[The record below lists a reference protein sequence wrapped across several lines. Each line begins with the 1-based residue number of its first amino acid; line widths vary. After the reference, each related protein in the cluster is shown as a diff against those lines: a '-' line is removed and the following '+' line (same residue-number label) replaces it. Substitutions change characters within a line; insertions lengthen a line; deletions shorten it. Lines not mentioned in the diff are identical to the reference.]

1 MLGVSTKVNPCLL
14 FSGNSSSCP
23 VLFILMVII
32 LQTPF
37 SESFAQYLGS
47 SNSSICPPP
56 EYFANLLL
64 GLVNNVI
71 PPLSSKSKSNPA
83 DASGGRTNFSK
94 PHASTQAG
102 GNSNA
107 DAQRAFYQN
116 QDPGS
121 YTQLVLET
129 AAIEILSLSVP
140 ASQIVSSLV
149 QLIAHVQAILI
160 QSNTGQGMSG
170 GLGQNSGL
178 PTSPSGAG
186 AESAGASRAN
196 TSASGISANFVSR
209 SGYSCQ
215 QLSVLMIQA
224 CGFLLAQLP
233 PEFHMQLYS
242 EAARIIKDC
251 RWLSDSS
258 RPVKELNSAVGY
270 ALLDPTWAS
279 QDGTS
284 TAIGTVRQFCLLCS
298 YPISA

>member
-1 MLGVSTKVNPCLL
+1 MFTL
-14 FSGNSSSCP
+14 FCGNSSTCLI
-23 VLFILMVII
+23 LFILIVSI

-83 DASGGRTNFSK
+83 DASGSTARTSFSK

-102 GNSNA
+102 GNSSA
-107 DAQRAFYQN
+107 DGQRAFYQN

-149 QLIAHVQAILI
+149 QLIAHVQAMLI

-178 PTSPSGAG
+178 PTSPSGGG
-186 AESAGASRAN
+186 AESAGANRAN

-233 PEFHMQLYS
+233 PEFHTQLYS

-251 RWLSDSS
+251 RWLADSS
-258 RPVKELNSAVGY
+258 RPVKELDSAVGY

-279 QDGTS
+279 QDNTS
-284 TAIGTVRQFCLLCS
+284 TAIGTVSPFSFTVCFAPVQL
-298 YPISA
+298 